1 MTGRDVPD
9 DEMPNFPLS
18 QHPGSGPVTD
28 EALDALLRGSRPLA
42 AVPEL
47 QQVAELLSALT
58 SAPEPAELAAQEQAM
73 AVFRGQS
80 TLPVPFPGPGRHARR
95 GWLSPL
101 RGARAAAAVAAAAVT
116 LGGFATAAYAG
127 ALPAPAQRIA
137 HTALGAPAPAA
148 SHRAGRHAAEPSGPG
163 PNGPTSWHGLC
174 TAYQHAVVH
183 GSGPQQSAAFRRL
196 AVAAGGRANIA
207 AYCATVTHPGTS
219 PPGRQPSHQSSH
231 RSSHPPGKPSEG
243 PEGHGK
249 PSPSPTSS
257 VSATPSATPTA
268 TASSHGK
275 GKGKP
280 STHPTPTS
288 TNAGS

>member
-18 QHPGSGPVTD
+18 QHPGPGPVPD

-47 QQVAELLSALT
+47 QPVAELLGALT

-73 AVFRGQS
+73 AVFRGQAS
-80 TLPVPFPGPGRHARR
+80 LPVPFPGPGRHARR
-95 GWLSPL
+95 GWQSPL
-101 RGARAAAAVAAAAVT
+101 RSARAAAAFIAAAIT

-148 SHRAGRHAAEPSGPG
+148 SHTPGRHAAEPSSPD

-174 TAYQHAVVH
+174 TAYRHAVVH

-219 PPGRQPSHQSSH
+219 PPGQQASHQPSH
-231 RSSHPPGKPSEG
+231 RSSHPPGKASARADS
-243 PEGHGK
+243 HGK

-257 VSATPSATPTA
+257 ASATPSATPTA
-268 TASSHGK
+268 TASSHGR
-275 GKGKP
+275 GKGRP
-280 STHPTPTS
+280 STLPTS
-288 TNAGS
+288 NSTDSSS